1 MLFHCEGY
9 SLSPFPAAFL
19 LARGTGGAW
28 NHLNSDRDDS
38 GMRLNLAGRPSGAIS
53 GAAPLPCEAKDQ
65 TPR

>member
-1 MLFHCEGY
+1 LPPLLFHCEGY

-38 GMRLNLAGRPSGAIS
+38 GMRLNLAGNTFGRHIRRST
-53 GAAPLPCEAKDQ
+53 APM
-65 TPR
+65 